1 MKRELTRKYL
11 KYVFNCE
18 DNSVIEAYIKF
29 IMNLEISAYIHKVD
43 YHNESIYID
52 ERYSKAFNGCEY
64 FNEVILKDVDF
75 LDYIYETF
83 KTDINEFI
91 NEFIKEH
98 KERMGF

>member
-11 KYVFNCE
+11 KYAFNCE
-18 DNSVIEAYIKF
+18 DNSVIETYIKF
-29 IMNLEISAYIHKVD
+29 IMNLEISAYIYKVY
-43 YHNESIYID
+43 YHNESIYVD
-52 ERYSKAFNGCEY
+52 ERYSKAFNDCEY

-75 LDYIYETF
+75 LDYIYETL

>member
-29 IMNLEISAYIHKVD
+29 ITNLEISAYIHKVD
-43 YHNESIYID
+43 YHNESIYVD
-52 ERYSKAFNGCEY
+52 ERYSKAFNDCEY

-75 LDYIYETF
+75 LDYIYETL
-83 KTDINEFI
+83 KADINKFE
-91 NEFIKEH
+91 KEY
-98 KERMGF
+98 KKRMVF

>member
-11 KYVFNCE
+11 KYVFNQE
-18 DNSVIEAYIKF
+18 DNSVIESYIKF
-29 IMNLEISAYIHKVD
+29 IMNLEISSYIHKVY

-52 ERYSKAFNGCEY
+52 ERYSKAFNDCEY

-75 LDYIYETF
+75 LDYIYETL
-83 KTDINEFI
+83 KTEINEFEK
-91 NEFIKEH
+91 EFIKEH